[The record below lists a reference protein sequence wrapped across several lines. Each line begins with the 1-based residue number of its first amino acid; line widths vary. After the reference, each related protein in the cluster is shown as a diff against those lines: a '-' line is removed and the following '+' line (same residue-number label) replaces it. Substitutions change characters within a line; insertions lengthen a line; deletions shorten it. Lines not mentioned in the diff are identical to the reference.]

1 MVELHSGRNWQ
12 CRIYIYWIEI
22 TSSYIRI
29 KMKLNIYE
37 LEGINVVSEFLDGLY
52 ALYNSLEE
60 EMFLGCI
67 HGVKNDSFLRK

>member
-52 ALYNSLEE
+52 ALYNSLEV

-67 HGVKNDSFLRK
+67 HGVKKDSFLRK

>member
-1 MVELHSGRNWQ
+1 
-12 CRIYIYWIEI
+12 
-22 TSSYIRI
+22 
-29 KMKLNIYE
+29 MKLNIYE

-67 HGVKNDSFLRK
+67 HGVKKDYFLRK